1 MQVGYQSGF
10 DTIAESP
17 EKNFREMPCSGG
29 LIRKTQL
36 NELILARPFSN
47 KVGTRKKKF
56 LLDGSQTTNNKL
68 LLKKELRRIESFN
81 DHPDTKSFSSSNLKN
96 CYTNNSTLDKKQK
109 SPHGGRRNEKLGQS
123 SGLPLSKTLDLFDS
137 TNHHTMK

>member
-1 MQVGYQSGF
+1 
-10 DTIAESP
+10 
-17 EKNFREMPCSGG
+17 MPCSGG

-96 CYTNNSTLDKKQK
+96 CYTNNWTLDKK
-109 SPHGGRRNEKLGQS
+109 
-123 SGLPLSKTLDLFDS
+123 
-137 TNHHTMK
+137 